1 MARCPNCGHPS
12 EGRFCTQCG
21 HALNKTSSRLSLPA
35 GTVLRTPSFRYRLER
50 VLGQGGFG
58 VTYAA
63 QVLELKQQ
71 VAIKEYLPIRFS
83 LRNPDKSVSPKPGM
97 EREYESGVE
106 SFSHEAQMLASL
118 RGFAS
123 VVRVHDWF
131 RSNGTAYLVMEFLEG
146 VPLHQKAAQ
155 MGGRIPAGEL
165 LPRCKPLM
173 QNLAAIHRQ
182 GVLHRDITPDNIMW
196 MPDGRLKLLDF
207 GSARTMN
214 GSKSMTVLLKQG
226 FAPVEQYLTHGQG
239 TFTDVYALCATLY
252 YCLTG
257 VSPVDPIER
266 LENDT
271 LAAPIG
277 LGVAL
282 TPEENAAIL
291 HGMAIQPK
299 LRTQTVDD
307 LIAEL
312 FPAAP
317 PPPPPP
323 PRPSFLLWLDRL
335 LQGFGKH

>member
-1 MARCPNCGHPS
+1 M
-12 EGRFCTQCG
+12 
-21 HALNKTSSRLSLPA
+21 
-35 GTVLRTPSFRYRLER
+35 
-50 VLGQGGFG
+50 
-58 VTYAA
+58 
-63 QVLELKQQ
+63 
-71 VAIKEYLPIRFS
+71 
-83 LRNPDKSVSPKPGM
+83 
-97 EREYESGVE
+97 SG
-106 SFSHEAQMLASL
+106 
-118 RGFAS
+118 
-123 VVRVHDWF
+123 
-131 RSNGTAYLVMEFLEG
+131 N
-146 VPLHQKAAQ
+146 
-155 MGGRIPAGEL
+155 
-165 LPRCKPLM
+165 
-173 QNLAAIHRQ
+173 
-182 GVLHRDITPDNIMW
+182 
-196 MPDGRLKLLDF
+196 
-207 GSARTMN
+207 
-214 GSKSMTVLLKQG
+214 KSMTVLLKQG
-226 FAPVEQYLTHGQG
+226 FAPVEQYLTRGQG

-317 PPPPPP
+317 PPPPAP
-323 PRPSFLLWLDRL
+323 PRVSFLRWLDRL